1 MWTLAMKEIDLREK
15 RVCRAYPNGVAVLIV
30 NVDGRLYSLSS
41 NCPHMGCS
49 LGGAILEGTVVQCP
63 CHDWRFDVTTGRF
76 IDAPEIRL
84 ETYELKTENGDV
96 FINLEKEGV

>member
-1 MWTLAMKEIDLREK
+1 MWTFAAKEKDVRANRIN
-15 RVCRAYPNGVAVLIV
+15 RAYPKGVAVLIV
-30 NVDGRLYSLSS
+30 KVNGRLHSLSS

-63 CHDWRFDVTTGRF
+63 CHDWRFDVTSGRF

-96 FINLEKEGV
+96 FINLEKERA